1 MKSELLYLPGFQSLI
16 SGGHGLF
23 IIILKHKNTERATI
37 VIYYY
42 IDKTYVTIVYMQV
55 SKARI
60 WK

>member
-37 VIYYY
+37 VIYFY
-42 IDKTYVTIVYMQV
+42 IDKTYVTIVYM
-55 SKARI
+55 
-60 WK
+60 